1 MCYRRF
7 VSVKISEG
15 CPVACPHVTGQ
26 VNKTSDAGD
35 MHHGIF
41 YLISSFIK
49 NMFDTLFKYLE
60 KHLPLS
66 PGDIDI
72 IHSSFIPKNLL
83 KGEFLL
89 REGDPLKYG
98 AFVSKGFLRSYII
111 DNKGKEHIIQFAPE
125 NWWISDKGASAE
137 GKASC
142 FIDAIE
148 DSEILLIDQTGHSK
162 MLEKV
167 AAYSTSFQA
176 GMQKR
181 SVAKDKRIVHSLI
194 ADAEERYNDFL
205 QTYPSIA
212 QRVPQHML
220 ASYLGIAPETLSR
233 VRRKSMAKK

>member
-1 MCYRRF
+1 MF
-7 VSVKISEG
+7 EILFE
-15 CPVACPHVTGQ
+15 
-26 VNKTSDAGD
+26 
-35 MHHGIF
+35 
-41 YLISSFIK
+41 YLGR
-49 NMFDTLFKYLE
+49 
-60 KHLPLS
+60 HLLLS
-66 PGDIDI
+66 PNDID
-72 IHSSFIPKNLL
+72 FIRSVFSPKKLL

-89 REGDPLKYG
+89 REGDISKYG
-98 AFVSKGFLRSYII
+98 AFVCKGFLRSYVI

-148 DSEILLIDQTGHSK
+148 DSDLLLIDQDGHFK

-167 AAYSTSFQA
+167 PAYSASFQA

-181 SVAKDKRIVHSLI
+181 SAAKDKRIVHSLI
-194 ADAEERYNDFL
+194 ADAEERYHDFL

-233 VRRKSMAKK
+233 VRRKSMRKK

>member
-1 MCYRRF
+1 MF
-7 VSVKISEG
+7 G
-15 CPVACPHVTGQ
+15 T
-26 VNKTSDAGD
+26 
-35 MHHGIF
+35 
-41 YLISSFIK
+41 LIE
-49 NMFDTLFKYLE
+49 YLE
-60 KHLPLS
+60 KQHPLS
-66 PGDIDI
+66 TGDIEI
-72 IHSSFIPKNLL
+72 IHSLFIPKKLL

-89 REGDPLKYG
+89 REGDTLKYG
-98 AFVSKGFLRSYII
+98 AFVCRGFLRSYVI

-125 NWWISDKGASAE
+125 NWWISDKGAGAE
-137 GKASC
+137 GSKASC

-148 DSEILLIDQTGHSK
+148 DSEILLIDQAGHFK

-181 SVAKDKRIVHSLI
+181 SQAKDKRIVHSLT

-212 QRVPQHML
+212 QRVSQNML

-233 VRRKSMAKK
+233 VRRKSMRKK

>member
-1 MCYRRF
+1 MIE
-7 VSVKISEG
+7 S
-15 CPVACPHVTGQ
+15 
-26 VNKTSDAGD
+26 
-35 MHHGIF
+35 
-41 YLISSFIK
+41 
-49 NMFDTLFKYLE
+49 LFEYLE
-60 KHLPLS
+60 KNHPLS
-66 PGDIDI
+66 ATDKEIIKDICI
-72 IHSSFIPKNLL
+72 SKKLL

-98 AFVSKGFLRSYII
+98 AFVCKGFLRSYVI

-148 DSEILLIDQTGHSK
+148 DSDILLVDHAGHFK
-162 MLEKV
+162 MLETV
-167 AAYSTSFQA
+167 PAYGKSFQA

-181 SVAKDKRIVHSLI
+181 SAAKDKRIVHSLV
-194 ADAEERYNDFL
+194 ADAEERYNDFI

-233 VRRKSMAKK
+233 VRRKSMRKK